1 MDGVTSFPLA
11 VNRFEAGRIEI
22 PVTPLLRLQGY
33 KDMAA
38 VRDDVRRIATWAA
51 ARVSELAAPV
61 AIFRQLPISRLGED
75 ELELAGS
82 RAFRSRQFGP
92 GFAGCRE
99 AVAFILTLGPAV
111 DEETLRLVGQDD
123 VVEAVFIEY
132 AGWIAIE
139 RATHALAAH
148 LQRALKG
155 RNLRLSRR
163 LAPGYYDWSL
173 EEQRDFVAL
182 FPAEALPI
190 EILESCAILP
200 KKSRTGLY
208 GLQPASVSAHLPP
221 EPAFETVADGRRAAL

>member
-1 MDGVTSFPLA
+1 MDGVAHLPLA
-11 VNRFEAGRIEI
+11 VKRFEAGRIEI

-61 AIFRQLPISRLGED
+61 AVYRQLAISRLGD
-75 ELELAGS
+75 AELELAGS
-82 RAFRSRQFGP
+82 STFRSQQFGP
-92 GFAGCRE
+92 GFAGCRD

-111 DEETLRLVGQDD
+111 DEETLRLVERDD

-148 LQRALKG
+148 LQGGLKG
-155 RNLRLSRR
+155 RGLRLSRR

-182 FPAEALPI
+182 FPAEGLPI

-208 GLQPASVSAHLPP
+208 GLQPLGTPLHLPP
-221 EPAFETVADGRRAAL
+221 EATDELRLAAL